1 MIQLYLIMQL
11 NCSQTI
17 VCPVCFPYMY
27 MYMYMVIHK
36 WVSILLTLECL
47 MMVIP
52 ILRKSNWKN
61 PADMT
66 TITVF
71 LNIPYGLKSI
81 PHDFSQ
87 NCSVT
92 MWVVCSLSNSL
103 VVEKISHKDWTW
115 DLSISPPDVRHWAM
129 ETPMVGQGYR
139 SSCRDV
145 HSGYC
150 WDLQIPKICF
160 NTANACAPMRYI
172 YIA

>member
-1 MIQLYLIMQL
+1 
-11 NCSQTI
+11 
-17 VCPVCFPYMY
+17 
-27 MYMYMVIHK
+27 
-36 WVSILLTLECL
+36 

-115 DLSISPPDVRHWAM
+115 DLSISPPETDTELWRPQWWARDIEVHA
-129 ETPMVGQGYR
+129 ETCIQDTAGICKFLKSVLTLPMPAHQWDIYSLVLENLITNSKSL
-139 SSCRDV
+139 SSCLEQWV
-145 HSGYC
+145 TS
-150 WDLQIPKICF
+150 
-160 NTANACAPMRYI
+160 
-172 YIA
+172 